1 METYLTEL
9 LDHKGGD
16 VFAISP
22 DAKVKD
28 AADTMRQ
35 KRIGSLLVMRGD
47 NLLGI
52 FTERDILTKIVADGL
67 DPAEVEVHTIMTKE
81 VIVIDPS
88 RTVRDAMQIVTER
101 KLRHLPV
108 VKDGK
113 LIGMLSGGDLTRS
126 IVAEAEGVIDT
137 LYEYIHGSYPA

>member
-9 LDHKGGD
+9 LEHKGSD

-22 DAKVKD
+22 DAKVKN
-28 AADTMRQ
+28 AAETMRQ
-35 KRIGSLLVMRGD
+35 KKVGSLLVISD
-47 NLLGI
+47 DSLLGI
-52 FTERDILTKIVADGL
+52 ITERDILTKIVADGL
-67 DPAEVEVHTIMTKE
+67 DPSEIEVHTIMTKK
-81 VIVIDPS
+81 VIVIDPR

-113 LIGMLSGGDLTRS
+113 LIGVLSGGDLTRS
-126 IVAEAEGVIDT
+126 IVAEAEGFIDT